1 MGLGV
6 WDFIWA
12 LDVSVRDTV
21 LLAYRGEWLASLV
34 CITERIS
41 NQKSIINSN
50 VPNNTIHI
58 TMTNDKNGSDNNTEG
73 GGDANITNNRT
84 NASNNTNITITNP
97 GNNAKAACL
106 PRFRIRNPRNP

>member
-34 CITERIS
+34 CITERIG

-50 VPNNTIHI
+50 VPNNTIDI
-58 TMTNDKNGSDNNTEG
+58 TMTNPRGSLTRIVQHRANGL
-73 GGDANITNNRT
+73 
-84 NASNNTNITITNP
+84 
-97 GNNAKAACL
+97 CL
-106 PRFRIRNPRNP
+106 LGFGLWLGFLGRGVKVRLYTDR